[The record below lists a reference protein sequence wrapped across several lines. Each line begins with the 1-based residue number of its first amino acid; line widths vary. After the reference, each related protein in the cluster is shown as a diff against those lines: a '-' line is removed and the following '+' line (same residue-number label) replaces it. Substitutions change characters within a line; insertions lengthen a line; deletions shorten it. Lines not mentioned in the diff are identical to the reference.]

1 MKIICQSCKKIIGEI
16 EPLKDSKETKAKC
29 SDCLKIEKDAEIKRL
44 IEIPLNVE
52 KTKDRVVTF
61 ENGSQG
67 FLTIAGKETKKLGIW
82 GVLFEG
88 KEFFCCDETRKDFE
102 KHLTSLSND
111 EVDVTFLHS
120 LEIFMDPKDKRRKKK
135 QPLPEEQSQ
144 RESIEYNCTVRGT
157 KDFARHV
164 FESKEDQFKDY
175 LDIVW
180 PVAQRLYKEE
190 QQLKTVDQNLAVEQ
204 SRQ

>member
-16 EPLKDSKETKAKC
+16 EPLEDVKESKAKC
-29 SDCLKIEKDAEIKRL
+29 SDCLKVEKDAEIKRL
-44 IEIPLNVE
+44 IEVPLDV
-52 KTKDRVVTF
+52 KKPKDRVVTF
-61 ENGSQG
+61 ENGAQG

-102 KHLTSLSND
+102 RHLTSLSND
-111 EVDVTFLHS
+111 EVDVTFLYS
-120 LEIFMDPKDKRRKKK
+120 LEIFMDPQNKRRKKK
-135 QPLPEEQSQ
+135 QPLPEEQSK

-164 FESKEDQFKDY
+164 FESKEGQFKDY

-180 PVAQRLYKEE
+180 PVAKRLYQEEQRLKE
-190 QQLKTVDQNLAVEQ
+190 TVQNPPVEQ
-204 SRQ
+204 AKQ